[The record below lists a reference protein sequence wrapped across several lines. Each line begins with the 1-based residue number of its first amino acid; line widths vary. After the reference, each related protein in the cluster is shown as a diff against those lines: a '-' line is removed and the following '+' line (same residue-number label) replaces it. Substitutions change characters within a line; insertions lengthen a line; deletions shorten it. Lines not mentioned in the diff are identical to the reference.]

1 MVLNIMYLRC
11 SILNFTDSLMKFYY
25 FISLLM
31 SEQFVKLENGALA
44 VIRDHIIDVS
54 INRN

>member
-44 VIRDHIIDVS
+44 IVRDHIIDVS